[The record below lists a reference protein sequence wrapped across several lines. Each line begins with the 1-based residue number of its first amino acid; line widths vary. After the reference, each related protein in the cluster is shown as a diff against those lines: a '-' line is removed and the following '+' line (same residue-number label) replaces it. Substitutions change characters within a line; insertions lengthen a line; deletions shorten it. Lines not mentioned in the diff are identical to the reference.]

1 MTTDSAACHSRLNT
15 VLAML
20 AGLAV
25 LAVTAPGSADAQ
37 EAATFFRQN
46 CASCHTIGGGRLV
59 GPDLENVSQRQEE
72 AWLVDFIVNPQG
84 LLAANDPYA
93 MKLKQEAGGAVMP
106 RISTMTPELARR
118 LLDLIREESQLPES
132 QFKGIDIGD
141 EPFTEADIAL
151 GKSYF
156 TGDRRL
162 EKGGPSCLSC
172 HTSGGLGGLGGGR
185 LGPDLTQAYERLQG
199 RKNLVAWLQAPATET
214 MRPIYINAP
223 LTQEEIVSLVAYLE
237 DEALHDRPDPGHGQ
251 LAFLL
256 LGLGGCVAGF
266 VVADV
271 VWRGRFRGVRRALV
285 HRQGRERGPS
295 PQERG
300 EPT

>member
-1 MTTDSAACHSRLNT
+1 MTTDSAACRSRLNT
-15 VLAML
+15 VLVML
-20 AGLAV
+20 ASLAGTT
-25 LAVTAPGSADAQ
+25 LAGPVGAAAQDATA
-37 EAATFFRQN
+37 FFRQN

-59 GPDLENVSQRQEE
+59 GPDLKNVTQRQEE

-84 LLAANDPYA
+84 LLAADDPYA
-93 MKLKQEAGGAVMP
+93 LQLKQEAGGAVMP

-118 LLDLIREESQLPES
+118 LLDLIQEESQLAES

-141 EPFTEADIAL
+141 EPFTAADIAL
-151 GKSYF
+151 GRSYF
-156 TGDRRL
+156 TGARRL

-223 LTQEEIVSLVAYLE
+223 MTQEEIVSLVAYLE
-237 DEALHDRPDPGHGQ
+237 DEALHGRPDSGHGQ
-251 LAFLL
+251 LSFLL

-271 VWRGRFRGVRRALV
+271 VWRRRFRGVRRALV
-285 HRQGRERGPS
+285 RGNSRE
-295 PQERG
+295 ERG

>member
-1 MTTDSAACHSRLNT
+1 MTTDLETRRPRPTA

-25 LAVTAPGSADAQ
+25 LGAVAPPGATAQDA
-37 EAATFFRQN
+37 AAFFRQN

-59 GPDLENVSQRQEE
+59 GPDLKNVSQRQDE

-84 LLAANDPYA
+84 LLAADDPYA
-93 MKLKQEAGGAVMP
+93 LKLKQEAGGAVMP
-106 RISTMTPELARR
+106 RISSMTPELARR
-118 LLDLIREESQLPES
+118 LLDLVQEESQLPES

-141 EPFTEADIAL
+141 EPFTAADIAL
-151 GKSYF
+151 GKTYF
-156 TGDRRL
+156 TGERRL
-162 EKGGPSCLSC
+162 EEGGPSCLSC
-172 HTSGGLGGLGGGR
+172 HTAGGLGGLGGGR

-223 LTQEEIVSLVAYLE
+223 LSQEEIVSLVAYLE
-237 DEALHDRPDPGHGQ
+237 DEALHGRPDSGHGQ
-251 LAFLL
+251 LSFLL

-271 VWRGRFRGVRRALV
+271 VWRRRFRGVRRALV
-285 HRQGRERGPS
+285 RARARGRE
-295 PQERG
+295 ERG

>member
-1 MTTDSAACHSRLNT
+1 MTTDLATRRPRPTA

-25 LAVTAPGSADAQ
+25 LTAVAPIGATAQDAT
-37 EAATFFRQN
+37 AFFRQN
-46 CASCHTIGGGRLV
+46 CTSCHTIGGGRLV
-59 GPDLENVSQRQEE
+59 GPDLKNVTQRQNEE
-72 AWLVDFIVNPQG
+72 WLVDFIVNPQG
-84 LLAANDPYA
+84 LLAADDPYA
-93 MKLKQEAGGAVMP
+93 LKLKQEAGGAVMP

-118 LLDLIREESQLPES
+118 LLDLIGEESQLPES

-141 EPFTEADIAL
+141 EPFTVADIAL
-151 GKSYF
+151 GRSYF
-156 TGDRRL
+156 TGRRRL
-162 EKGGPSCLSC
+162 ENGGPSCLSC
-172 HTSGGLGGLGGGR
+172 HTAGGLGGLGGGR

-223 LTQEEIVSLVAYLE
+223 LNQEEIVSLVAYLE
-237 DEALHDRPDPGHGQ
+237 DEALHGLPDSGHGQ
-251 LAFLL
+251 LSFLL

-271 VWRGRFRGVRRALV
+271 VWRRRFRGVRRALV
-285 HRQGRERGPS
+285 RARGRE
-295 PQERG
+295 ERG

>member
-1 MTTDSAACHSRLNT
+1 MTTDLAACRPRPT
-15 VLAML
+15 AVLALL

-25 LAVTAPGSADAQ
+25 LTAAAPRGAIAQDAT
-37 EAATFFRQN
+37 TFFRQN
-46 CASCHTIGGGRLV
+46 CVSCHTIGGGRLV
-59 GPDLENVSQRQEE
+59 GPDLKNVTQRQDPQ
-72 AWLVDFIVNPQG
+72 WLVDFIVNPQG
-84 LLAANDPYA
+84 LLAGDDPYA
-93 MKLKQEAGGAVMP
+93 LKLKQEAGGAVMP

-118 LLDLIREESQLPES
+118 LLDLIGEESQLPES

-141 EPFTEADIAL
+141 EPFTAADIAL
-151 GKSYF
+151 GRSYF
-156 TGDRRL
+156 TGRRRL

-172 HTSGGLGGLGGGR
+172 HTAGGLGGLGGGR

-223 LTQEEIVSLVAYLE
+223 LNQEEIVSLVAYLE
-237 DEALHDRPDPGHGQ
+237 DEALHGLPDSGHGQ
-251 LAFLL
+251 LSFLL

-271 VWRGRFRGVRRALV
+271 VWRRRFRGVRRALV
-285 HRQGRERGPS
+285 QARGRE
-295 PQERG
+295 ERG